1 MERIIDL
8 EATTS
13 RVVASYA
20 GRSLNA
26 KLHYLHDNA
35 QKIDTVL
42 VVPLKREI
50 EPHIM
55 LLTRIDG
62 EKVIIETDTTDRPL
76 EDALIAAG
84 IPPSQIVLAHQGD

>member
-1 MERIIDL
+1 MIDL

-13 RVVASYA
+13 RLAASYA

-26 KLHYLHDNA
+26 KLYYLHDA
-35 QKIDTVL
+35 SQKIDTVL
-42 VVPLKREI
+42 VVPLKRQI

-62 EKVIIETDTTDRPL
+62 AKVIIETDTTDRPL

-84 IPPSQIVLAHQGD
+84 IPPSQIVVVHQGD